1 MAAGARFVAGID
13 EVGRGALAGPVVAAA
28 VILKP
33 EACAQLADA
42 GVRDSKQ
49 LSGRAR
55 AELVPLIRASA
66 RAWAVGSVSAATIDW
81 IGIARAT
88 ELAMSRALAGLVLR
102 PDYLL
107 VDGYPN
113 RLDPRPQ
120 LAIVRGDRRSLS
132 IASASILAKVWRD
145 SAMIELERRLPGYH
159 FDRHKGYG
167 TAEHRQAIGL
177 WGASSW
183 HRLSWNLLGPTGS
196 AAVSE
201 MQASL
206 PGLAA
211 RRCWPPAALDER
223 WLHQAASL
231 GRRP

>member
-28 VILKP
+28 VILRP

-49 LSGRAR
+49 LTGRAR
-55 AELVPLIRASA
+55 AELVPLIRAGA
-66 RAWAVGSVSAATIDW
+66 RAWAIGAVGAATIDL

-88 ELAMSRALAGLVLR
+88 ELAMSRALAGLTLR

-120 LAIVRGDRRSLS
+120 LAIFKGDRRSLS

-145 SAMIELERRLPGYH
+145 AAMIDLDRRLPGYH

-167 TAEHRQAIGL
+167 TAEHRQAIRL
-177 WGASSW
+177 WGASAW
-183 HRLSWNLLGPTGS
+183 HRLSWNLVGSIGS
-196 AAVSE
+196 APDSDLQV
-201 MQASL
+201 SL

-211 RRCWPPAALDER
+211 PRCAPPIALDARWLGQAAL
-223 WLHQAASL
+223 L
-231 GRRP
+231 GRLP